1 MKRII
6 VALGAVVALSACCNR
21 GGEAVVIDEQN
32 HLNEAYNLSF
42 ELASA
47 VKEAENYEEFK
58 VAADNIK
65 AHKEAFREQIGGES
79 YQIFLEESNLILS
92 E

>member
-1 MKRII
+1 MKRIV

-21 GGEAVVIDEQN
+21 GGEAIVIDEQN

-47 VKEAENYEEFK
+47 VMEAENYEEFK

-65 AHKEAFREQIGGES
+65 AHKEAFRQQIGGES
-79 YQIFLEESNLILS
+79 YQIFLEESNMILS

>member
-32 HLNEAYNLSF
+32 HLNEAYDLSY
-42 ELASA
+42 ELATA
-47 VKEAENYEEFK
+47 VKA
-58 VAADNIK
+58 AADNIK